1 MVPYNIITF
10 YFYFYAA
17 HHILYTGIIFCL
29 KKNSID
35 SFIHSS
41 KQIFYIAELPFTLLY
56 HDDST
61 CTGNGIHRN
70 VWVNESEDGAWHR
83 CHQSSPLPLW
93 SPLSLSFSQRLETVM
108 SIARCQ
114 FWVLQHF
121 HKGIAYRI
129 VSYRIAS
136 YSSLMSVYLQFP

>member
-70 VWVNESEDGAWHR
+70 VWVNESEDGA
-83 CHQSSPLPLW
+83 CHDIHMISTIL
-93 SPLSLSFSQRLETVM
+93 
-108 SIARCQ
+108 
-114 FWVLQHF
+114 
-121 HKGIAYRI
+121 
-129 VSYRIAS
+129 
-136 YSSLMSVYLQFP
+136 YSKPDPMQ